1 MSKNENDPTVVTEN
15 NLVLS
20 KVENAS
26 ADCEDDSI
34 RLQKRTRI
42 RSIFSMLSGKDIWF
56 DEIFHEVATKLLK
69 NARVLTTF
77 KSSKRVAFSTLSRK
91 TFYQSNFTWHVKL
104 DFMFL
109 HGSILMNI

>member
-1 MSKNENDPTVVTEN
+1 MDQKQGLHLILLHIPIKNVVVLLNSLSALTCAKIKMSKNENDPTVVTEN

-42 RSIFSMLSGKDIWF
+42 RSIFSMLSGKDI
-56 DEIFHEVATKLLK
+56 
-69 NARVLTTF
+69 
-77 KSSKRVAFSTLSRK
+77 
-91 TFYQSNFTWHVKL
+91 
-104 DFMFL
+104 
-109 HGSILMNI
+109 

>member
-1 MSKNENDPTVVTEN
+1 MDQKQGLHLICSIPYSDKKGRSLPNSLSALTCAKIKMSKNENDPTVITEN

-42 RSIFSMLSGKDIWF
+42 RSIFSMLSGKDI
-56 DEIFHEVATKLLK
+56 
-69 NARVLTTF
+69 
-77 KSSKRVAFSTLSRK
+77 
-91 TFYQSNFTWHVKL
+91 
-104 DFMFL
+104 
-109 HGSILMNI
+109 